1 MDKDYKDGYIDALY
15 DATALISR
23 YMIRNGESADLYKVR
38 EQLRAIAEN
47 ITKEEIEQ

>member
-1 MDKDYKDGYIDALY
+1 MDKNYKDGYIDAIY

-23 YMIRNGESADLYKVR
+23 YMIKNGESADLYKVR

-47 ITKEEIEQ
+47 VIKEEIEQ

>member
-1 MDKDYKDGYIDALY
+1 MDKNYKDGYVDAIY

-38 EQLRAIAEN
+38 EQLRAIADV
-47 ITKEEIEQ
+47 IKEEIEQ